1 MRVVSSA
8 RDALL
13 RNLFRP
19 AQATGR
25 AEAGPGSA
33 TPAIE
38 TRVRRARRAW
48 LRGSSW
54 AKAIRFA
61 AGWLFVVGLGCGG
74 PAHAA
79 EPVEFGGA
87 KPLTWSERM
96 AASEMARRG
105 DSLFLGGSPRAK
117 LDYTTSLFGLS
128 LLKLAERTGD
138 AAMADYGAKTVESFV
153 RPDGSLATHKAEALS
168 LDEIP
173 PGKVLLFRW
182 EHGRRDARFRKAID
196 TIRTLLDQQPRTSE
210 GGFWHKQRYPYQMW
224 LDGVFMASPFLAQ
237 YGAIFHQPAAFD
249 DVANQIL
256 LIDRHAYDPKTG
268 LHYHAWDEKRAQAW
282 ANPETGDSPNFWGR
296 AEGWYAM
303 ALVDTLEYLPADHP
317 AVAQIKDVLRR
328 VADGIVRWQ
337 DPKTGVWWQILD
349 QGGREGNYREA
360 TCSSMFVYALAK
372 AVNRGWLP
380 RAIYAP
386 AIGRGYA
393 GLIREFI
400 RDDGSDRV
408 SLTHCC
414 EVAGLGYTNSA
425 GRPRDGTFA
434 YYVSEPVIDNDL
446 KGVGPFI
453 LAVLEVSTFLGQKAA
468 VAARP

>member
-1 MRVVSSA
+1 VS
-8 RDALL
+8 
-13 RNLFRP
+13 
-19 AQATGR
+19 
-25 AEAGPGSA
+25 
-33 TPAIE
+33 
-38 TRVRRARRAW
+38 
-48 LRGSSW
+48 
-54 AKAIRFA
+54 RFA
-61 AGWLFVVGLGCGG
+61 AGLLFAVGLGCGG

-153 RPDGSLATHKAEALS
+153 RPDGSLATFRSEALS

-182 EHGRRDARFRKAID
+182 EHGRRDARFRKAIE
-196 TIRTLLDQQPRTSE
+196 TIRAQLDEQPRTSE
-210 GGFWHKQRYPYQMW
+210 GGFWHKQRYPSQMW

-268 LHYHAWDEKRAQAW
+268 LHYHAWDEKRAQSW

-303 ALVDTLEYLPADHP
+303 ALVDSLEFLPADHP
-317 AVAQIKDVLRR
+317 AVPRIKDVLRR

-337 DPKTGVWWQILD
+337 DPPTGVWWQILD

-380 RAIYAP
+380 RATYAP
-386 AIGRGYA
+386 AIERGYA
-393 GLIREFI
+393 GLIREFV
-400 RDDGSDRV
+400 RDDGRDRV

-425 GRPRDGTFA
+425 GRPRDGTFE

-453 LAVLEVSTFLGQKAA
+453 LAGLEVSSFLAPDAA
-468 VAARP
+468 AGSQP